1 MRNIFLDFSRKSL
14 NSSFQ
19 GLKECTKGRIGF
31 IMSSFFHFFHNNCYW
46 TLLEAAYWCRWI
58 FALTR
63 TELLDVKRWPFFSA
77 CIVNA
82 FLHPLLQTI
91 VQFQEL
97 VWFLLCSCDPP
108 WSLRDKRQY
117 VMALF
122 TVWTV
127 TCRSASKLSIS
138 LTLFWEL
145 LFVHGVNM
153 TQNSP
158 NYMYSHGIL

>member
-1 MRNIFLDFSRKSL
+1 
-14 NSSFQ
+14 
-19 GLKECTKGRIGF
+19 
-31 IMSSFFHFFHNNCYW
+31 MSSSHLTFFILSLSSCCW
-46 TLLEAAYWCRWI
+46 TFLEAEYWCRWI

-63 TELLDVKRWPFFSA
+63 TELLDVKCWPFFSA

-108 WSLRDKRQY
+108 WSQKDERQY

-127 TCRSASKLSIS
+127 TCGSASKPECKFDTVLRTVFCSWCEYDS
-138 LTLFWEL
+138 E
-145 LFVHGVNM
+145 
-153 TQNSP
+153 QP
-158 NYMYSHGIL
+158 